1 MFQQGFNGFLRIV
14 MECFTLMTWRLCNQ
28 STGLKSIWFSG
39 ILLKRTERRPTVTE
53 LHCSRKACS
62 HTWYLLLVTHSSL
75 HMPASDS
82 AGYAVR
88 EQQCSSTGF
97 RKDMVIHVCTAYFQG
112 LFPSHTVQC
121 STPFALF
128 IQPWVLIPYWQR
140 IRIIFGQPNSLR
152 YNQGPYDLSL
162 LE

>member
-1 MFQQGFNGFLRIV
+1 
-14 MECFTLMTWRLCNQ
+14 MTWQLCNQ

-39 ILLKRTERRPTVTE
+39 ILLKRTERRPTVPE
-53 LHCSRKACS
+53 LHCSREVCS
-62 HTWYLLLVTHSSL
+62 HTWCLLLVIHSSL
-75 HMPASDS
+75 HLPTSDS
-82 AGYAVR
+82 AQYAAR

-97 RKDMVIHVCTAYFQG
+97 QKALVIHVCTTYFQG
-112 LFPSHTVQC
+112 LFPSYTVQC

-140 IRIIFGQPNSLR
+140 IRIKIRIRIIFETPNSLK